1 MRFYYCISVR
11 MKTEKGHFVLE
22 VLRWCLTRMLFGQTG
37 TMGTASLLVLRSQSQ
52 RAVVLLLDH
61 RLSREMHLQLA
72 TLTSLMAFRMY
83 TISVFVVNDVGRNI
97 KGGFIVRYRY

>member
-1 MRFYYCISVR
+1 MVSNTDVSWTNGNNGNSLITGVEIAISAR
-11 MKTEKGHFVLE
+11 GGST
-22 VLRWCLTRMLFGQTG
+22 
-37 TMGTASLLVLRSQSQ
+37 SRSQTFSGD
-52 RAVVLLLDH
+52 A
-61 RLSREMHLQLA
+61 SLQLA

>member
-1 MRFYYCISVR
+1 MVSNRDVSWTNGNNGNSLITGVEIAISAR
-11 MKTEKGHFVLE
+11 GGST
-22 VLRWCLTRMLFGQTG
+22 
-37 TMGTASLLVLRSQSQ
+37 SRSQTFSGD
-52 RAVVLLLDH
+52 A
-61 RLSREMHLQLA
+61 SLQLA

>member
-1 MRFYYCISVR
+1 MVSNTDVSWTNGNNGNSLITGVEIAISACGGS
-11 MKTEKGHFVLE
+11 T
-22 VLRWCLTRMLFGQTG
+22 
-37 TMGTASLLVLRSQSQ
+37 SRSQTFSGD
-52 RAVVLLLDH
+52 A
-61 RLSREMHLQLA
+61 SLQLA